1 MENIITIDDQK
12 KSDSQI
18 CPKEDRELISRRPY
32 LKLNPHKMLK
42 METIVINEDESMMVA
57 VA

>member
-1 MENIITIDDQK
+1 MTKRKAILK
-12 KSDSQI
+12 L